1 MGTKQ
6 CTQVE
11 VFDQTYVLISYFYYR
26 NDMLLSFETRNGSI
40 PKRKKLEYITNK
52 IVIGSV
58 PKLSNN
64 YEYQRLTA

>member
-11 VFDQTYVLISYFYYR
+11 VFDQTYILISYFYYR

-40 PKRKKLEYITNK
+40 PKRKMLEYITNK
-52 IVIGSV
+52 IVNGSV